1 MKLNNYYQTL
11 TEKQKEKIKE
21 KVATSMFYNWYDEL
35 REDFSLE
42 EAGAILLAI
51 LFYDRTHGEEEIPAD
66 LMEVIN
72 RDRATKHIF
81 LEYTNK
87 TAACTRNWL
96 NIHGK
101 RKQKEEDTS
110 TESPLKCPT
119 MPQSIKEGHDTTPP
133 PKSDLRAE
141 EDEEKEE
148 IKNYVVATGKYQRDG
163 LSIQEIYEQD
173 PEWIEQ
179 MAKNRNPE
187 NEVAKKDIEF
197 IREFIKVILNKDIE
211 EDTSTESPLQCPT
224 MPQDT
229 EEGHDTTPPP
239 KSDLRA
245 ENEVIETYGCVMDIN
260 EEDGVLF
267 IDEGGTYTFNPDENP
282 NITDFIEK
290 FVVIS
295 HNNKNEIINIEE
307 DTPF

>member
-119 MPQSIKEGHDTTPP
+119 MPQSIKEGKDTTKPIE
-133 PKSDLRAE
+133 SDFRAE

-173 PEWIEQ
+173 PEWIEE
-179 MAKNRNPE
+179 MAKNRNPQ
-187 NEVAKKDIEF
+187 NALAKEDIEF
-197 IREFIKVILNKDIE
+197 IRKYVEVILNKPIE
-211 EDTSTESPLQCPT
+211 DTTSTESPLKCPT
-224 MPQDT
+224 MPQSIK
-229 EEGHDTTPPP
+229 EGHDTTPPP

-267 IDEGGTYTFNPDENP
+267 IDKGGTYTFNPDENP
-282 NITDFIEK
+282 NITGFIEK

-295 HNNKNEIINIEE
+295 HNSKNEIINIEE

>member
-51 LFYDRTHGEEEIPAD
+51 LFYDRTHGEEEIPDD

-133 PKSDLRAE
+133 PENE

-148 IKNYVVATGKYQRDG
+148 IKSYVVATGKYKKDG

-187 NEVAKKDIEF
+187 NEVAKEDIEF

-224 MPQDT
+224 MPQSIK
-229 EEGHDTTPPP
+229 EGHDTTPPP

-295 HNNKNEIINIEE
+295 HNSKNEIINIEE

>member
-51 LFYDRTHGEEEIPAD
+51 LFYDRTHGEEEIPDD

-133 PKSDLRAE
+133 PENE

-148 IKNYVVATGKYQRDG
+148 IKSYVVATGKYKMDG

-173 PEWIEQ
+173 PEWIKQ

-211 EDTSTESPLQCPT
+211 EDTSTELPLKCPT
-224 MPQDT
+224 MPQGT
-229 EEGHDTTPPP
+229 KEGKDTTAPPED
-239 KSDLRA
+239 DLKA
-245 ENEVIETYGCVMDIN
+245 KNEAIETYGHVMDIN
-260 EEDGVLF
+260 QEDGVLF
-267 IDEGGTYTFNPDENP
+267 MENGITYTFNQEENP

-290 FVVIS
+290 FVVIT
-295 HNNKNEIINIEE
+295 HNSKNEIINIEE

>member
-51 LFYDRTHGEEEIPAD
+51 LFYDRTHGEEEIPSD

-110 TESPLKCPT
+110 TESPLQCPT
-119 MPQSIKEGHDTTPP
+119 MPQSIEEGKDTTPP
-133 PKSDLRAE
+133 PENE

-148 IKNYVVATGKYQRDG
+148 IKSYVIATGKYKKDG

-173 PEWIEQ
+173 PEWIEE
-179 MAKNRNPE
+179 MSRNRDPE

-211 EDTSTESPLQCPT
+211 EDTSTELPLKCPT
-224 MPQDT
+224 MPQKA
-229 EEGHDTTPPP
+229 EEGHDTTQTI
-239 KSDLRA
+239 KGNLRA

-290 FVVIS
+290 YVVIS

>member
-119 MPQSIKEGHDTTPP
+119 MPQNTEEGHDTTPP
-133 PKSDLRAE
+133 PKSDLMDE

-148 IKNYVVATGKYQRDG
+148 IKSYVVATGKYQRDG

-173 PEWIEQ
+173 PEWIEE
-179 MAKNRNPE
+179 MAKNRNPQ
-187 NEVAKKDIEF
+187 NALAKEDIEF
-197 IREFIKVILNKDIE
+197 IRKYVEVILNKPIE

-224 MPQDT
+224 MPQKT
-229 EEGHDTTPPP
+229 EEGHDTTPSP

-267 IDEGGTYTFNPDENP
+267 IDKGGTYTFNPDENP

>member
-133 PKSDLRAE
+133 PENE

-148 IKNYVVATGKYQRDG
+148 IKSYVIATGKYKKDG

-173 PEWIEQ
+173 PEWIEE
-179 MAKNRNPE
+179 MSRNRNPE

-197 IREFIKVILNKDIE
+197 IREFIKVILNKPIE
-211 EDTSTESPLQCPT
+211 DTTSTESPLQCPT
-224 MPQDT
+224 MPQKT
-229 EEGHDTTPPP
+229 EEGHDTAEPVE
-239 KSDLRA
+239 SDFRA
-245 ENEVIETYGCVMDIN
+245 KNEGIEVFGYVMSVN
-260 EEDGVLF
+260 EEERTLSLE
-267 IDEGGTYTFNPDENP
+267 EGDTYTFDPDKNP
-282 NITDFIEK
+282 NITDFNEK
-290 FVVIS
+290 YVVIS
-295 HNNKNEIINIEE
+295 HNNKNELINIEE

>member
-141 EDEEKEE
+141 
-148 IKNYVVATGKYQRDG
+148 
-163 LSIQEIYEQD
+163 
-173 PEWIEQ
+173 
-179 MAKNRNPE
+179 
-187 NEVAKKDIEF
+187 
-197 IREFIKVILNKDIE
+197 
-211 EDTSTESPLQCPT
+211 
-224 MPQDT
+224 
-229 EEGHDTTPPP
+229 
-239 KSDLRA
+239 
-245 ENEVIETYGCVMDIN
+245 NEVIETYGCVMDIN

-295 HNNKNEIINIEE
+295 HNSKNEIINIEE

>member
-96 NIHGK
+96 MARENKKKKTH
-101 RKQKEEDTS
+101 
-110 TESPLKCPT
+110 
-119 MPQSIKEGHDTTPP
+119 
-133 PKSDLRAE
+133 
-141 EDEEKEE
+141 
-148 IKNYVVATGKYQRDG
+148 QR
-163 LSIQEIYEQD
+163 
-173 PEWIEQ
+173 
-179 MAKNRNPE
+179 NRP
-187 NEVAKKDIEF
+187 
-197 IREFIKVILNKDIE
+197 
-211 EDTSTESPLQCPT
+211 
-224 MPQDT
+224 
-229 EEGHDTTPPP
+229 
-239 KSDLRA
+239 
-245 ENEVIETYGCVMDIN
+245 
-260 EEDGVLF
+260 
-267 IDEGGTYTFNPDENP
+267 
-282 NITDFIEK
+282 
-290 FVVIS
+290 
-295 HNNKNEIINIEE
+295 
-307 DTPF
+307 

>member
-81 LEYTNK
+81 LEYTHK

>member
-148 IKNYVVATGKYQRDG
+148 LKNYVVATGKYQRDG

-179 MAKNRNPE
+179 MAKKRNPE
-187 NEVAKKDIEF
+187 NALAKEDIES
-197 IREFIKVILNKDIE
+197 IRKFVEVILNKPIE
-211 EDTSTESPLQCPT
+211 DTTSTESPLQCPT
-224 MPQDT
+224 MPQKT
-229 EEGHDTTPPP
+229 EEGHDTTPSS

-267 IDEGGTYTFNPDENP
+267 IDKGGTYTFNPDENP

-290 FVVIS
+290 FFVIS
-295 HNNKNEIINIEE
+295 HNSKNEIINIEE